1 MPHTP
6 VNAIT
11 SVATIREALL
21 NKHEIVLL
29 DVREEDNHAQG
40 HPLFAT
46 NIALSRLELDI
57 YQRIPHLD
65 TQIVVFDGGENLA
78 ERAIAKLQEFGYSQV
93 TRLEHDLAGW
103 EEQGGELFRDVNSA
117 SKAFGELVA
126 HQQSTP
132 MLSPE
137 EVKQRLDNQDN
148 IVVLDVRR
156 FDEYQTMNIPGSVS
170 TPGAELVLRI
180 KDLAPDPTTQ
190 IIINC
195 AGRTRSIIGTQ
206 SLVNAHVPNPV
217 AALRNGTIGWTLA
230 GQELQHSQNRHYTA
244 YSADSRTWA
253 RQQAASLAEQAGV
266 KAATA
271 GQLEAWRQDKNRTT
285 FFFDVRSPDEYL
297 AGTLAGFSSA
307 PGGQLVQ
314 ETDFFVAVRGARLVL
329 LDDDGVR
336 ARMTASWLAQMNWET
351 WVVDGLTTQD
361 LTDKPPFTVKRPE
374 QPNVASITPVQ
385 LQRWLDD
392 GETHILDLTTSANY
406 QRRHIPGA
414 HFAIRAHL
422 PNIIPQL
429 GQAKRIVVTCGSSL
443 LARYAVNE
451 VAALTDIP
459 VFVLEG
465 GNQAWFAAG
474 FTVEEG
480 PTSLLSPLTDRYR
493 RPYEGTDNPVSAMQG
508 YLEWEYGLV
517 DQLDKDGTHGFF
529 VISPGQ
535 IS

>member
-1 MPHTP
+1 M
-6 VNAIT
+6 
-11 SVATIREALL
+11 
-21 NKHEIVLL
+21 
-29 DVREEDNHAQG
+29 
-40 HPLFAT
+40 
-46 NIALSRLELDI
+46 
-57 YQRIPHLD
+57 
-65 TQIVVFDGGENLA
+65 
-78 ERAIAKLQEFGYSQV
+78 
-93 TRLEHDLAGW
+93 
-103 EEQGGELFRDVNSA
+103 
-117 SKAFGELVA
+117 
-126 HQQSTP
+126 
-132 MLSPE
+132 
-137 EVKQRLDNQDN
+137 
-148 IVVLDVRR
+148 
-156 FDEYQTMNIPGSVS
+156 
-170 TPGAELVLRI
+170 
-180 KDLAPDPTTQ
+180 
-190 IIINC
+190 
-195 AGRTRSIIGTQ
+195 
-206 SLVNAHVPNPV
+206 
-217 AALRNGTIGWTLA
+217 
-230 GQELQHSQNRHYTA
+230 
-244 YSADSRTWA
+244 
-253 RQQAASLAEQAGV
+253 
-266 KAATA
+266 
-271 GQLEAWRQDKNRTT
+271 
-285 FFFDVRSPDEYL
+285 
-297 AGTLAGFSSA
+297 AGFSSA